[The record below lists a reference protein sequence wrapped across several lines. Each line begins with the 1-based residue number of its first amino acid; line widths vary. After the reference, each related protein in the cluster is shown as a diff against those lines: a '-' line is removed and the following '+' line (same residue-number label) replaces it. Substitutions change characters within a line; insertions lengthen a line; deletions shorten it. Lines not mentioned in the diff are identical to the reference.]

1 MFDGLVAV
9 IQRPNSQTNKSSN
22 KLSVPDFYELLG
34 LTSAATA
41 AEIRT
46 AYRRLALRWHP
57 DRNPG
62 NAAAEEHFKRLN
74 EAYQVLGD
82 PERRRQYDT
91 LRWYGALGQAPPVA
105 RPRDPA
111 YRPRAAYRPPQTAGP
126 TTPESR
132 LGVRWLLVF
141 LVGIGMAVLA
151 KAPIDRWHGVREYR
165 SAVRLVAAG
174 DTTEALY
181 QLSEALFH
189 QPEYAEAYRLRG
201 ELLRQRVGSEQLA
214 YQDLRAALKFSETDA
229 DAELRLNLGLSC
241 LKLGRTAEAQT
252 HLDRAIRLDPALVR
266 AYLARGLARLQQ
278 RDTTGAC
285 DDWQQALNLGE
296 NAARELVETYCR

>member
-1 MFDGLVAV
+1 M
-9 IQRPNSQTNKSSN
+9 
-22 KLSVPDFYELLG
+22 PDFYELFG
-34 LTSAATA
+34 LSPTATA
-41 AEIRT
+41 AEIRS

-62 NAAAEEHFKRLN
+62 DAVAEEQFKRLN
-74 EAYQVLGD
+74 DAYQILGD
-82 PERRRQYDT
+82 AERRRQYDLLQGYAAT
-91 LRWYGALGQAPPVA
+91 GQAPPVA

-111 YRPRAAYRPPQTAGP
+111 YRPRPGARYRPPEPAKP
-126 TTPESR
+126 VVPEGR
-132 LGVRWLLVF
+132 QWVWWGLVF
-141 LVGIGMAVLA
+141 LVGIGVSLLA
-151 KAPIDRWHGVREYR
+151 KTPIDRWHGVREYR
-165 SAVRLVAAG
+165 EAVRLLAEG

-181 QLSEALFH
+181 QLSEAVFH

-214 YQDLRAALKFSETDA
+214 YQDFKAALKYSETDT

-241 LKLGRTAEAQT
+241 LKIGRTAEAET
-252 HLDRAIRLDPALVR
+252 HLSRALRLNPAFVR

-278 RDTTGAC
+278 RNTPGAC
-285 DDWQQALNLGE
+285 QDWQEALNLGE